1 MRKSEWENILTA
13 AGLDCAADYSSEQF
27 KGACAIDNVFL
38 NADPDS
44 VKPRSLLIEAPTG
57 TGKTLMYLG
66 TLLTYD
72 GDEPM
77 VVSTSGKLLQ
87 QQIARSA
94 DVLGIDS
101 VILMGRANYLCL
113 TTCRHYL
120 DTMPDG
126 YVLFNELSQ
135 LCELLEKTD
144 SHELS
149 NFVKMEWSSD
159 FRDFMRSNLTASSA
173 YCRNGHEGRSYSC
186 FYSKLMNDARKT
198 PLLILNHHA
207 LVSLNEQDIFKDKI
221 LVVDE
226 AHALPE
232 AASSVLSN
240 SVSTL
245 FLRSLQQRVELCR
258 GDIVRREI
266 KEFTSMLERVISV
279 IAGEAANEF
288 HDWVIFRKETRF
300 IRQVPFSDSL
310 IKSCDPF
317 SRDILRE
324 INAVWQEIYDF
335 IFNISIAPVD
345 GVYYFETN
353 IVGKNTAYS
362 LKYAPLKTAEMLE
375 KFWQQW
381 KGAIGLSATLTM
393 PGKSGVQAFSYF
405 IKSCGFP
412 IPEETICLK
421 SRFDLNAQC
430 RIFVP
435 APDSAYNCTAE
446 STPEP
451 FLKERINLAGSM
463 IRALGGRTLALYTAS
478 SRLEGAAWVL
488 KELFGE
494 DILAQ
499 GVDELDNDELAGRFV
514 ADTQKVLLGTKSF
527 FQGFDAPGE
536 TLSCE
541 VLEKL
546 PFPRPNDPVLEKKKE
561 QAGENWFDE
570 IWLPA
575 MLMELRQAFG
585 RLIRKK
591 DDKGIFILTDRRF
604 LDKKYRSDVEEALG
618 NIKIECFST
627 PSELLSLIPEDFFP
641 FAQKSIDGFD
651 GEFNAVWARFRETV
665 LYRRITG
672 MGNIDEVLTKMGIPA
687 LRPWQSEVIDNV
699 LNGVNGQF
707 IIYPAGS
714 GKSLTYQ
721 IPALVRPGLTLVIS
735 PLKSLMYDQV
745 QALQKKGFV
754 GVEYYNSA
762 LKDLEKQRVE
772 KALEQGKIR
781 LLYVAPERLHKSF
794 IYRIMHSPRKLSL
807 LVIDEAHMIS
817 QCGNTW
823 RPFYGELKQAWKRAF
838 NSPQLLALTA
848 TAGESIR
855 KDIQK
860 QFSIP
865 DEFVRQCSVIRP
877 EIKITVNR
885 IYRVS
890 SYYTKAMDFVRAADG
905 EPVLIYCSNIPNVH
919 ALHSHF
925 KKNGIESVMYYTGVD
940 KRYGNQFSQNE
951 LNANHQLFLHNRVKV
966 MIATNAYGM
975 GIDKPDIWGVLYNNV
990 PISLEEL
997 VQGAGRICR
1006 DRKKLEEYCS
1016 QNHVPQVAITY
1027 REDDLVTQ
1035 QKWKIDDAFANIT
1048 YVSVG
1053 LFNILQTTPNVPC
1066 LNNDGTLNEELIQ
1079 TSILAAR
1086 FLRSLNEDF
1095 PDMDGYFDW
1104 GASEFVFPCI
1114 MSSRVASSWNDEFC
1128 QWLDNFKRQQINQIR
1143 DVKRFCI
1150 SPGCRNAY
1158 LHTYFSGSS
1167 ISEKCYCCDK
1177 CGTDLPKHRKYI
1189 KKVTAAF
1196 DTLETVFRYG
1206 RFIGDNAGFLE
1217 YLSGIHDSE
1226 LDAQIAYLHKLH
1238 LETAADHSDAG
1249 FAAALLELKR
1259 EKTLNGSAVELLH
1272 DLNTMLKKSDDS
1284 KAKRALLIEF
1294 AAASGIAEV
1303 KTVLKQWQDAENFV
1317 KEYGKFPAVRVNSKI
1332 LSEFRAMAER
1342 LDNISELPLKSKI
1355 TLYLK
1360 ERLKDSDAGD
1370 ILFIQPWRASL
1381 SYLCRADN
1389 FNAILIDDPSD
1400 EQLDDAEKEWETL
1413 KKFLPYIQKFVENH
1427 PEKLHAMS
1435 SVIEKHPD
1443 KIKQEWQ
1450 LIFAA
1455 PQDFLRLDRDK
1466 NFYQWFG
1473 DSPAAN
1479 SQLWQCRNARETLM
1493 IYEADSAAEAMP
1505 VKDWPTI
1512 AGLMPGTRRLCPSFE
1527 ALLDYLQKNKLPA
1540 NFIDHLPKAQ
1550 KRCFNALPRTLK
1562 YFLNK
1567 KVRF

>member
-1 MRKSEWENILTA
+1 MQKREWENILTA
-13 AGLDCAADYSSEQF
+13 AGLDCAADFSREQF
-27 KGACAIDNVFL
+27 NGACAIDNVFL
-38 NADPDS
+38 NADPNS
-44 VKPRSLLIEAPTG
+44 AKPRSLLIEAPTG

-87 QQIARSA
+87 QQISRSA
-94 DVLGIDS
+94 ETLGINS
-101 VILMGRANYLCL
+101 VVLMGRANYLCS

-120 DTMPDG
+120 ETMPADHA
-126 YVLFNELSQ
+126 LFGELSR
-135 LCELLEKTD
+135 LCELLEKSY
-144 SHELS
+144 SHELA
-149 NFVKMEWSSD
+149 NFVKMKWSTD
-159 FRDFMRSNLTASSA
+159 FRDFMRDNLTAGSA
-173 YCRNGHEGRSYSC
+173 YCRNGHNGSSSGC
-186 FYSKLMNDARKT
+186 FYSGLMDDARKT

-207 LVSLNEQDIFKDKI
+207 LISLGEQEIFKDKI

-232 AASSVLSN
+232 AASGVLSN

-245 FLRSLQQRVELCR
+245 FLRSLQQRADLCR
-258 GDIVRREI
+258 STRCRREI
-266 KEFTSMLERVISV
+266 NEFKSMLEKLIGIISR
-279 IAGEAANEF
+279 EAANE
-288 HDWVIFRKETRF
+288 VINWLVFRNETRF

-310 IKSCDPF
+310 IKSCDQF
-317 SRDILRE
+317 TRDILRE

-335 IFNISIAPVD
+335 IFNISIDPVD

-353 IVGKNTAYS
+353 TVGKNTAYT
-362 LKYAPLKTAEMLE
+362 LKYSPLKTAEKLE
-375 KFWQQW
+375 NFWQQW

-393 PGKSGVQAFSYF
+393 PGKSGRQAFDYF
-405 IKSCGFP
+405 ISSCGFP
-412 IPEETICLK
+412 APEETLCLK
-421 SRFDLNAQC
+421 SRFNLNAQC
-430 RIFVP
+430 KIYVP
-435 APDSAYNCTAE
+435 APDCVYNCTAE
-446 STPEP
+446 SAAEL
-451 FLKERINLAGSM
+451 FLRERIKLTGNM
-463 IRALGGRTLALYTAS
+463 IKAFGGRTLALYTAS

-488 KELFGE
+488 KELFGS

-499 GVDELDNDELAGRFV
+499 GVDELDNDELAERFV
-514 ADTQKVLLGTKSF
+514 GDTQKVLLGTKSF

-561 QAGENWFDE
+561 QAGDGWFED

-604 LDKKYRSDVEEALG
+604 LEKKYRSAVEDALG
-618 NIKIECFST
+618 NVKIESFAT
-627 PSELLSLIPEDFFP
+627 PSELLSLIPDDFFP
-641 FAQKSIDGFD
+641 FAQNSIDGFD
-651 GEFNAVWARFRETV
+651 DEFNAVWVRFRETA

-672 MGNIDEVLTKMGIPA
+672 IGNIDEVLTRMGIPS

-699 LNGVNGQF
+699 LSGVKGQF

-745 QALQKKGFV
+745 QTLRTKGFA

-762 LKDLEKQRVE
+762 LNDFEKQRVE

-794 IYRIMHSPRKLSL
+794 VYRIMTSPRKLSL

-823 RPFYGELKQAWKRAF
+823 RPFYGELKQAWKGAF

-855 KDIQK
+855 NDIQK

-877 EIKITVNR
+877 EIKITVNP
-885 IYRVS
+885 IYHVR

-905 EPVLIYCSNIPNVH
+905 EPVLIYCSDISKVH

-925 KKNGIESVMYYTGVD
+925 QKNGIESVMYYTGVD
-940 KRYGNQFSQNE
+940 QRYGNQFSQDE
-951 LNANHQLFLHNRVKV
+951 LNANHQLFLQNIVKV

-1016 QNHVPQVAITY
+1016 QNHVPQVSITY

-1035 QKWKIDDAFANIT
+1035 QKWKVDDAFARIRYT
-1048 YVSVG
+1048 SVR
-1053 LFNILQTTPNVPC
+1053 LFNTLVKTPLVSC
-1066 LNNDGTLNEELIQ
+1066 LNDYGTLDEELIQ

-1086 FLRSLNEDF
+1086 FL
-1095 PDMDGYFDW
+1095 DMDGYFDW
-1104 GASEFVFPCI
+1104 GSSEFVFPCI
-1114 MSSRVASSWNDEFC
+1114 ITPRMASLRQNEFF
-1128 QWLDNFKRQQINQIR
+1128 QWLDNFKRQQINQIN

-1150 SPGCRNAY
+1150 SRGCRNAY
-1158 LHTYFSGSS
+1158 LHTYFTGSS
-1167 ISEKCYCCDK
+1167 IMEKCYCCDK
-1177 CGTDLPKHRKYI
+1177 CGVDLPMHRKYI
-1189 KKVTAAF
+1189 KKVSAAF
-1196 DTLETVFRYG
+1196 DTQEIFFRHG
-1206 RFIGDNAGFLE
+1206 RFVGDNAGFLE
-1217 YLSGIHDSE
+1217 YLSGIQESE

-1238 LETAADHSDAG
+1238 LETAADYSDAG

-1259 EKTLNGSAVELLH
+1259 EKTLNGRAVELLH
-1272 DLNTMLKKSDDS
+1272 DLNTLLKKSGS
-1284 KAKRALLIEF
+1284 CKEKRTLLFDF
-1294 AAASGIAEV
+1294 ADAFEIAAV
-1303 KTVLKQWQDAENFV
+1303 KTVLQLWTEAENFA
-1317 KEYGKFPAVRVNSKI
+1317 KEYETFPAEMMNSK
-1332 LSEFRAMAER
+1332 LFSKFRAMADK
-1342 LDNISELPLKSKI
+1342 LNNIPELPVKSKI
-1355 TLYLK
+1355 CSYLK
-1360 ERLKDSDAGD
+1360 AKLKNSYAGD
-1370 ILFIQPWRASL
+1370 ILFIQPWRATL
-1381 SYLCRADN
+1381 AYICRADN
-1389 FNAILIDDPSD
+1389 FNALLLDDPND
-1400 EQLDDAEKEWETL
+1400 KQQEEAEKEWETL
-1413 KKFLPYIQKFVENH
+1413 KKFLPHIQKVVENH
-1427 PEKLHAMS
+1427 PEKLRIMKRI
-1435 SVIEKHPD
+1435 IETLPE

-1455 PQDFLRLDRDK
+1455 PQDFLRIDGDE
-1466 NFYQWFG
+1466 NFYQWLG
-1473 DSPAAN
+1473 NSPIVN
-1479 SQLWQCRNARETLM
+1479 SQLLVCRNARDAVM
-1493 IYEADSAAEAMP
+1493 IYEADRAAETMP
-1505 VKDWPTI
+1505 VKNWQTI
-1512 AGLMPGTRRLCPSFE
+1512 AELMPGTRLISSPFE
-1527 ALLDYLQKNKLPA
+1527 TLLDYLQKNKLPA
-1540 NFIDHLPKAQ
+1540 NFIDHLPEAQ
-1550 KRCFNALPRTLK
+1550 KQCFNALPRTLK

-1567 KVRF
+1567 KVRFKAG